1 MTDRNDV
8 LLKWK
13 SEEATVRARLAA
25 PGVASPQDVKASSG
39 IEFLQRIF
47 NGELPS
53 PPIAETLG
61 FVPIAAEPG
70 RVVFQGTP
78 DRRHYNPLGGV
89 HGGYFC
95 TLLDSALGCAIHS
108 TLPKGVGYTTLE
120 LKVNLIL
127 ANMQRSGPNALITK
141 STIGLMEST
150 VHCGLDVPNPEILAL
165 TLGAP
170 ASAVTAAG
178 RFAKPYSATPIIR
191 VPTITQVPMSDSAQ
205 AGQPSAQSERN
216 ADRVAPG

>member
-1 MTDRNDV
+1 MTNRNDV
-8 LLKWK
+8 LHRWQT
-13 SEEATVRARLAA
+13 EEAAVRARLAA
-25 PGVASPQDVKASSG
+25 PGVTSPQDLKASSG

-78 DRRHYNPLGGV
+78 DKRHYNPLGGV

-108 TLPKGVGYTTLE
+108 TLPKGIGYTTLE
-120 LKVNLIL
+120 LWG
-127 ANMQRSGPNALITK
+127 ANSQCDAIRLRRAVLHVPVVIVVRNNYRNSP
-141 STIGLMEST
+141 LM
-150 VHCGLDVPNPEILAL
+150 H
-165 TLGAP
+165 
-170 ASAVTAAG
+170 
-178 RFAKPYSATPIIR
+178 
-191 VPTITQVPMSDSAQ
+191 
-205 AGQPSAQSERN
+205 
-216 ADRVAPG
+216 